1 MRINNYNR
9 DTNVVAND
17 KWIGSD
23 FNNNGETKNFTPT
36 NLAAYYNHN
45 QVIDSPYLKFTYQT
59 LLPGEVRAEGTI
71 SFVSEIGPSVSF
83 SSINT
88 FLVSNKSLKGNT
100 ISQYLNFLN
109 GGKIILSNGENIND
123 FGFYK
128 ISNIQSYIPDPNF
141 FTVTLQFIS
150 GNGSMLEDKDYIVSL
165 LVDSQTVNSVVTR
178 TSSLTNDGENGINP
192 FISALALTPYLLS
205 STAAST
211 YFPKPTGTTSQY
223 LRGDGSLATFP
234 SITTQTL
241 NQVLTAGNASLLDA
255 KIGSLYLYDQTE
267 FDYGR
272 LSLNDSDFSF
282 SDVFGQAIGMNR
294 SAIRFSGLLGGFSG
308 TIELPIVTANRTYT
322 LPNAS
327 GTIALISDIPSLNGY
342 VPYTGATSSV
352 NIGVN
357 SIIADNGVNNT
368 EMSPSYFG
376 VQNAASTTYGLLEFN
391 QLTLV
396 NPTSSMAMTAAGIT
410 FPNASVQVTAFPP
423 TGGIASQYIKGD
435 GTLAT
440 FPTIPSVTPSAL
452 TKVDDTNV
460 TLTLGGTPSTA
471 LLQGVS
477 LTLGW
482 AGTLADIRIASASN
496 WNTAYTN
503 RIVSLTTTGSSGSAS
518 LISNALNIPTYTL
531 SGLGG
536 VPTSRTLT
544 INGTAYDFSAD
555 RSWTVGTI
563 TSVSATGPIT
573 SSGGTTP
580 TISTSM
586 ATNKLIGRSTAGTGV
601 MEEITIGTG
610 LTLSAGTL
618 SATATG
624 GGIPH
629 ATAGGTDTYTATVTG
644 VTSYADG
651 DAYLIRFTN
660 GNTTVCTLNINA
672 LGAIP
677 LYRNNDG
684 QLIGGDIISNGEMLC
699 VYNSTT
705 NIFQCIGTAPNTL
718 LSYVTNADSVTL
730 TKGMAVYAFGGT
742 GDRMTVKRASNNGD
756 STSAQ
761 TVGLVLSTSIA
772 VNQRGIIVMQGL
784 LDGLSILPTSTFAD
798 GDPVYLGSTA
808 GSITKIKPYAPNHLV
823 YLGVVTTASP
833 GASGRMYVRV
843 QNGYELDELH
853 NVQAQS
859 PSLKDT
865 LWYDNT
871 VTPAQWKTASIST
884 ILGYTPF
891 NLPSLTSGSV
901 LFSNGTTIAQ
911 DNANFFWD
919 DTNNRLGLGTSAPT
933 NSLTIQDSSYSQ
945 IVLKSSANSEGISS
959 FLGGNLA
966 SFDTIYG
973 FGRYQYGALTMIPS
987 YGFLTYLGYEVLTG
1001 NITTGYIPRKAP
1013 IGVEN
1018 SLIYDNGT
1026 NVGIGTTSPSGKLH
1040 INGSM
1045 YLQNSTTGIESIT
1058 FSNGPQ
1064 IESNGPSSYFK
1075 SGNVYTETTSI
1086 GNVGINNSAPDD
1098 SAMLDVTSTEKGFLP
1113 PRMTTS
1119 QRNLIAFPA
1128 TGLIVYDTILLSLYQ
1143 YNGTAWTAV
1152 GGGGGGSNPVKLT
1165 SQTLAVGS
1173 WTLSGGYYTYA
1184 FSNVNIDT
1192 TCDVS
1197 VTPQNASYLTAYNA
1211 QVLPFV
1217 GVAAGVAT
1225 FYSQF
1230 PPQANMVVDIV
1241 ITQTT

>member
-71 SFVSEIGPSVSF
+71 SFVSEIGPSVLF
-83 SSINT
+83 SSITT

-205 STAAST
+205 STASAT

-241 NQVLTAGNASLLDA
+241 NQVLTAGNSSLLDA
-255 KIGSLYLYDQTE
+255 KIGSLYLYDSVELNYANLDLHDSE
-267 FDYGR
+267 FRFFDIY
-272 LSLNDSDFSF
+272 
-282 SDVFGQAIGMNR
+282 GQAIGANR
-294 SAIRFSGLLGGFSG
+294 AGITFFGTLGSGFYGSILLPS
-308 TIELPIVTANRTYT
+308 LTASRTYT

-327 GTIALISDIPSLNGY
+327 GTIALTSDIPSLTGY
-342 VPYTGATSSV
+342 VPYTGATNSV

-357 SIIADNGVNNT
+357 SIIADNGINNS

-410 FPNASVQVTAFPP
+410 FPNASLQVTAFPP

-452 TKVDDTNV
+452 TRVNDTNV
-460 TLTLGGTPSTA
+460 TLTLGGTPNTA

-482 AGTLADIRIASASN
+482 TGTLADSRITSASN

-503 RIVSLTTTGSSGSAS
+503 RISSLTTTGSSGSAS
-518 LISNALNIPTYTL
+518 LISNTLNIPTYTL

-544 INGTAYDFSAD
+544 INGTAYDLSAD
-555 RSWTVGTI
+555 RSWTVSSPGGLPTGGTAGQI
-563 TSVSATGPIT
+563 LTKVDATDYNATWQENYADWTSVVKHIVKNNGVELITKGTPVYVTGSNGTNMLVGKASNTSEAT
-573 SSGGTTP
+573 SSKTMGLMQSDITTTGGTQTGFVI
-580 TISTSM
+580 TEGLLSGL
-586 ATNKLIGRSTAGTGV
+586 NTAGRTAG
-601 MEEITIGTG
+601 EPIWLGPN
-610 LTLSAGTL
+610 GTL
-618 SATATG
+618 
-624 GGIPH
+624 I
-629 ATAGGTDTYTATVTG
+629 Y
-644 VTSYADG
+644 
-651 DAYLIRFTN
+651 
-660 GNTTVCTLNINA
+660 
-672 LGAIP
+672 
-677 LYRNNDG
+677 
-684 QLIGGDIISNGEMLC
+684 
-699 VYNSTT
+699 
-705 NIFQCIGTAPNTL
+705 
-718 LSYVTNADSVTL
+718 
-730 TKGMAVYAFGGT
+730 
-742 GDRMTVKRASNNGD
+742 
-756 STSAQ
+756 
-761 TVGLVLSTSIA
+761 GLV
-772 VNQRGIIVMQGL
+772 N
-784 LDGLSILPTSTFAD
+784 
-798 GDPVYLGSTA
+798 
-808 GSITKIKPYAPNHLV
+808 KPYAPAHLV
-823 YLGVVTTASP
+823 FIGIVTKVSA
-833 GASGRMYVRV
+833 GSGEVFVKV
-843 QNGYELDELH
+843 QNGFELKEIHDVDIITNTPINGDILGF
-853 NVQAQS
+853 
-859 PSLKDT
+859 DGT
-865 LWYDNT
+865 LWVNKT
-871 VTPAQWKTASIST
+871 IAGWLGFTPVTNARTIST
-884 ILGYTPF
+884 TSPLQGGGDLTANRTLSILQSSSSQNGYLSSTDWSTF
-891 NLPSLTSGSV
+891 NGKFTLPSLTNGSV

-919 DTNNRLGLGTSAPT
+919 DTNNRLGIGTNATT

-966 SFDTIYG
+966 SFDTSYG
-973 FGRYQYGALTMIPS
+973 FGRYQYGSLTMIPAF
-987 YGFLTYLGYEVLTG
+987 GFITYSGFEVLTG

-1013 IGVEN
+1013 IGVED
-1018 SLIYDNGT
+1018 SLIYDDGT
-1026 NVGIGTTSPSGKLH
+1026 NVGIGTSTPFSRLTTLGAL
-1040 INGSM
+1040 
-1045 YLQNSTTGIESIT
+1045 STTTSQMSIVNSEGGHTILRTGIASISNSG
-1058 FSNGPQ
+1058 FSLILADVDG
-1064 IESNGPSSYFK
+1064 SNQNTILVVSSA
-1075 SGNVYTETTSI
+1075 
-1086 GNVGINNSAPDD
+1086 GNVGIG
-1098 SAMLDVTSTEKGFLP
+1098 TSTPDSSAILDLTSTTKGLLT
-1113 PRMTTS
+1113 PRMTTT
-1119 QRNLIAFPA
+1119 QRNAIASPA
-1128 TGLIVYDTILLSLYQ
+1128 VGLIVYDTTLLSLYQ

-1152 GGGGGGSNPVKLT
+1152 GGGGGGSTPVKLT
-1165 SQTLAVGS
+1165 SQTLTAAS
-1173 WTLSGGYYTYA
+1173 WTLVGSYYTYA
-1184 FSNVNIDT
+1184 FSNVNVTT

-1230 PPQANMVVDIV
+1230 PPQDNMVVDIV